1 MQPYGC
7 IFAKV
12 IKLKGLDNVEV
23 IKSKENNLIKE
34 VKKLKEKKYRDLNKS
49 FLIEGFRFVEEALK
63 SNFEVKYIFICEKQ
77 KEKFEKLGFESLIGE
92 KTKSFIVSDS
102 VLNSICSTETPQGIV
117 AVVKNK
123 MSNIQIKNGFYILI
137 DKVQD
142 PGNMGTIIR
151 SANASGAL
159 GVIITKG
166 TVDTYNSKTL
176 RSTMGS
182 IFKIPIIFEDS
193 SFNIVK
199 KLKENNFKLV
209 TSSLDTNYNFYDID
223 LTGKVIIAVGNEG
236 NGISKEVFELGD
248 ISVKIPM
255 PGNAESLNVGVAA
268 SIMMFEAVR
277 QVKLKALF

>member
-1 MQPYGC
+1 M
-7 IFAKV
+7 
-12 IKLKGLDNVEV
+12 EV

-34 VKKLKEKKYRDLNKS
+34 IKKLKEKKYRDLDKS

-63 SNFEVKYIFICEKQ
+63 SNFEVKYVFICERQ
-77 KEKFEKLGFESLIGE
+77 KEKFEKLGFKKLID
-92 KTKSFIVSDS
+92 KDTKCFMVSDS

-123 MSNIQIKNGFYILI
+123 ISNIEIKNGFYILI

-193 SFNIVK
+193 NFDIIK
-199 KLKENNFKLV
+199 KLKENKFKLI
-209 TSSLDTNYNFYDID
+209 TSSLDTNYNFYDVD
-223 LTGKVIIAVGNEG
+223 LTDRVIIAVGNEG
-236 NGISKEVFELGD
+236 NGVSKEVFELDD

-277 QVKLKALF
+277 QIKSS